1 MALMPI
7 ALVASIGTVCIL
19 VIGHRHPRAAA

>member
-7 ALVASIGTVCIL
+7 ALVATIGTISVL
-19 VIGHRHPRAAA
+19 VIGHRHPRTVA